1 MGFQDG
7 DFYEVKYQKKP
18 DMSIQRT
25 NSVSN
30 NDWSVNSIIN
40 LIMIDRQNNVLIIAC
55 DVIQIV
61 DAEIYH
67 IHLLNNNQLSGK
79 VIGMEL
85 DIKNGLLIAFSD
97 SIN

>member
-1 MGFQDG
+1 
-7 DFYEVKYQKKP
+7 
-18 DMSIQRT
+18 
-25 NSVSN
+25 
-30 NDWSVNSIIN
+30 
-40 LIMIDRQNNVLIIAC
+40 
-55 DVIQIV
+55 V

-97 SIN
+97 SIIKESNLVIWDHSSDIQK